1 MISHLLISE
10 KKRVTDKY
18 VKNNLLGK
26 NDLFFEMTPATKKYS
41 IAEVKQVLSEIKIY
55 NSQKR
60 IFYFPS
66 FDASSLEAQ
75 NALLKVLEEPPE
87 NVLFVL
93 TSSSISRLLP
103 TIVSRT
109 KVIRLGK
116 APEPAPDDKTFAALN
131 LYVEKGNLSSL
142 DFNVFSCKTAGE
154 AIAHL
159 DQIALFFRKSVG
171 SNIHSPAII
180 KEILRLRALLENNN
194 ITPQMTV
201 DHILIFISK
210 TYNMKL

>member
-1 MISHLLISE
+1 MISHLLITE
-10 KKRVTDKY
+10 KKRVADKY
-18 VKNNLLGK
+18 VKNNLSGK
-26 NDLFFEMTPATKKYS
+26 NDLFFEMAPATKKYS

-55 NSQKR
+55 NPKKR
-60 IFYFPS
+60 VFYFPS

-93 TSSSISRLLP
+93 TSSSVSRLLP

-109 KVIRLGK
+109 KVVKLGK
-116 APEPAPDDKTFAALN
+116 PPEPAPDEKIFAALS
-131 LYVEKGNLSSL
+131 LFIEKGGLSSL
-142 DFNVFSCKTAGE
+142 DFNAFACKTAGE

-159 DQIALFFRKSVG
+159 DQIALFFRKSIG
-171 SNIHSPAII
+171 GNKNSPVII